1 MYNFYAF
8 IQSDQL
14 SNFAKTEKSISP
26 DFSNL
31 NDLDSQ
37 EYIALMT
44 NFMSYLTASNV
55 PLIITGICYPNLMYE
70 RSPQRFKESF
80 FTAMGFSGLSL
91 DDEDDYYQISSLL
104 IMCDFELYKCFLH
117 KESFSENPEI
127 KSDSFAKKNANKD
140 YFMEQQWLKTYI
152 SEYSEFKRKLG
163 YGLNQ

>member
-55 PLIITGICYPNLMYE
+55 PVIITGICYLNLMYE
-70 RSPQRFKESF
+70 MSPQRFKESF
-80 FTAMGFSGLSL
+80 FTAMSFSGLSMN
-91 DDEDDYYQISSLL
+91 DEDDYYNISALL
-104 IMCDFELYKCFLH
+104 IMCDFELYKCFLR
-117 KESFSENPEI
+117 KESCSDNLEI
-127 KSDSFAKKNANKD
+127 QSDSFESMNADKD
-140 YFMEQQWLKTYI
+140 YFMELPWLKSYI
-152 SEYSEFKRKLG
+152 LEYSEFKRKLG
-163 YGLNQ
+163 I